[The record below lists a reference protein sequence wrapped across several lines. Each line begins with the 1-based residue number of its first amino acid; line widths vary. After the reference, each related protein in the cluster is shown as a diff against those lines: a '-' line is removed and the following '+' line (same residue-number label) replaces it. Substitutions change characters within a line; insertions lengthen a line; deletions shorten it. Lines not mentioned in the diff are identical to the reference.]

1 MHQPLRKPYHTGPA
15 GAPSRS
21 SSSHRPTGEVK
32 DYSDRPNIVL
42 KPSILSG
49 KITKPKTDDETKP
62 TFAQFVDEKVVP
74 RVTRSKGTTP
84 TEELPMNFRK

>member
-1 MHQPLRKPYHTGPA
+1 
-15 GAPSRS
+15 
-21 SSSHRPTGEVK
+21 VK
-32 DYSDRPNIVL
+32 VTSDRTKTVL

-49 KITKPKTDDETKP
+49 KTTKIKSDDETKP

-74 RVTRSKGTTP
+74 RVTRSKGTAP